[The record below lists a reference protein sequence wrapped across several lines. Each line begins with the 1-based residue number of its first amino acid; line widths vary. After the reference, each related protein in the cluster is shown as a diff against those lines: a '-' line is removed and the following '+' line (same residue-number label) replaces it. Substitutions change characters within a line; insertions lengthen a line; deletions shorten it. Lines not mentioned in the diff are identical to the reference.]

1 MRQRVDLTKK
11 IETKTTIRKTT
22 KTTHFYHYPI
32 YNQIETTETEEE
44 NNGLESEEELAE
56 NNNDADTTL
65 ENNSNQQSSENS
77 NEENQIDNTQNDN
90 QQNIINKTNNLN
102 NKAHIINL
110 NKFKTNTK
118 SEGVKTLLKNP
129 ATIKIILIVL
139 GIALVALGLLFII
152 TIIMEYQMSSYKY
165 LAGQCKTITVINT
178 DCNNSGNC
186 SNKYDGEVK
195 FEDYIAGVV
204 AADSGVNSNNIE
216 YYKTI
221 AIAARTYFYNN
232 FSSDCVVEG
241 NNNYQAYID
250 VEDSNY
256 KETIKNA
263 VEETKGLAMIIEEQ
277 FITGDYS
284 TACVVDADNENYHI
298 RYGSVTLEETGIQT
312 IPKQWESTSVYNR
325 TLEKYY
331 SSIDKNNTD
340 KYTKECPENTNDY
353 GMSTIGALYLITKD
367 NKTHKEVL
375 KYYYG
380 EAFELKNTNIPN
392 SEIVNGFI
400 NPVNNAT
407 CSSSFGC
414 RKHPISNDYESHMG
428 IDLGAEAGEPIY
440 ATKDGKILSVTKN
453 VPGYSDVYSYGNSIL
468 IEHDDGTRTRYA
480 HMLYGSIPDDIKVGT
495 KVQQG
500 DIIGQVGSTG
510 VSNGNHLHYE
520 IHFNGELQDPIDYL
534 DLSNIGNNKQCE
546 NNSNIDLSSCGL

>member
-1 MRQRVDLTKK
+1 MSRKIDLSRKVTKEER
-11 IETKTTIRKTT
+11 IIKTRNTSSTYIS
-22 KTTHFYHYPI
+22 
-32 YNQIETTETEEE
+32 QIKYGFQENNEREENNENLEEQEENEEEE
-44 NNGLESEEELAE
+44 NEDHDEEE
-56 NNNDADTTL
+56 
-65 ENNSNQQSSENS
+65 
-77 NEENQIDNTQNDN
+77 EENENVEEQDENTTEESDTLSKIYNLK
-90 QQNIINKTNNLN
+90 QQLEKITVNIKKVKKTAK
-102 NKAHIINL
+102 KAKFIKPLIIGIL
-110 NKFKTNTK
+110 A
-118 SEGVKTLLKNP
+118 LL
-129 ATIKIILIVL
+129 ILIMIVII
-139 GIALVALGLLFII
+139 GAFII
-152 TIIMEYQMSSYKY
+152 GLQMNNYKY
-165 LAGQCKTITVINT
+165 LSRQCKTITVINT
-178 DCNNSGNC
+178 DCDNSGNC
-186 SNKYDGEVK
+186 SNKYDGDVS

-204 AADSGVNSNNIE
+204 AADSGVNSNNLE

-232 FSSDCVVEG
+232 FTSDCIVEG
-241 NNNYQAYID
+241 NSTYQTYID

-256 KETIKNA
+256 KETIKTA
-263 VEETKGLAMIIEEQ
+263 VEETKGLAMVIEEQ

-312 IPKQWESTSVYNR
+312 IPKQWELTSVYNR

-520 IHFNGELQDPIDYL
+520 IYFNGELQDPIDYL